1 MEVRAMSR
9 NLAILISISLALAV
23 VAGCNDGTIDP
34 SGDDQSGVSAAAVA
48 DILLQSDVVTDDL
61 VDSELAAMNAAE
73 PATSGG
79 GSGTVTKD
87 VEFSLTRPCLGGGQ
101 FSMEGTLHRSFNFE
115 TGEMEAQSLGTRT
128 RTDCTY
134 TGEEFTFTVNSEDN
148 WELFRRRVNGRPDG
162 PQTSSYWGSVTVMR
176 SDGAERSC
184 DYEIDIVRDP
194 ETHTRTLD
202 GLICNTEVHR
212 SVTWSH
218 EE

>member
-1 MEVRAMSR
+1 MSR
-9 NLAILISISLALAV
+9 KLAILISILLALAA

-34 SGDDQSGVSAAAVA
+34 SGDDQSAVSAAAVA
-48 DILLQSDVVTDDL
+48 DILLQSDVMTDEV
-61 VDSELAAMNAAE
+61 VDAELAAMNVAE

-87 VEFSLTRPCLGGGQ
+87 VDFSLTRPCRGAGQ
-101 FSMEGTLHRSFNFE
+101 VSIEGTIQRSLNFE
-115 TGEMEAQSLGTRT
+115 TGEMEAQSSGTRT

-162 PQTSSYWGSVTVMR
+162 PQTSSYWGSVTVVR
-176 SDGAERSC
+176 SDAAQRSC

-194 ETHTRTLD
+194 DTHTRTLD
-202 GLICNTEVHR
+202 GLICNTEIHR